1 MGEIW
6 DGLRLEFLGE
16 KMTHADIKEF
26 SRRGAC
32 EEINRQLNQ
41 RLRMAEELTR
51 NPPDDRYQLVEL
63 LDDALLLLEALKK
76 RTPSKP
82 TLVPIVGE
90 VKAIDPLVPNPA
102 FTRKIMY

>member
-1 MGEIW
+1 
-6 DGLRLEFLGE
+6 
-16 KMTHADIKEF
+16 MTHADIDEIAK
-26 SRRGAC
+26 SGALA
-32 EEINRQLNQ
+32 EINRQLHW
-41 RLRMAEELTR
+41 RLEKAHELTEWSC
-51 NPPDDRYQLVEL
+51 PPHLDIVRGL
-63 LDDALLLLEALKK
+63 LLDALLLLEALEK